1 MDDAGVLA
9 RGRAAFEQRS
19 WTEAFEALSKAHA
32 VAPLEPDDLVRL
44 ATSAHLVGEDA
55 SAAPLWTRAHH
66 GYLSRGDVPRAA
78 WCAYWMAMQLN
89 FRGDRAQ
96 GAGWIARATRM
107 LDEGA
112 HDCVERG
119 YLLFARALGTV
130 MDGDPGTARE
140 LFTQA
145 RAIGE
150 RLRDPTLVAFA
161 RHGEGRSMINLG
173 EPGAGAA
180 LLDEVMAD
188 IAAGDVSPFVVGDIY
203 CSSIEACR
211 EMLDV
216 RRAQEWTAALSGWCE
231 TELGTRTYRGECL
244 VHRAELLIL
253 RGAWPDAAEEGGRAR
268 DLLSQPPPHRAFA
281 SALYQIGEVH
291 RLRGDFRAA
300 EEAYQ
305 QASRAGRDPQ
315 PGLALLR
322 LACGQLE
329 SARTAI
335 ARALDDP
342 GLRRRRALIVPAYIE
357 IALAANDVD
366 AARSAAEVLVQ
377 LAPPDAAAYLRGLA
391 AHAVGAVSL
400 AEGDP
405 RAAMAALR
413 RAATLWDEIGA
424 PYDAART
431 RALIG
436 LGCRALGDEESAMLE
451 LDASHAQFVRLGATP
466 DAERVAR
473 LRQRGTPPADGG
485 LTSRELEVLRLIA
498 SGRTNRA
505 IARALGIADKTVAR
519 HVSNIFTKLGL
530 SSRSAAT
537 AYAYEHGL
545 LDPHT

>member
-1 MDDAGVLA
+1 MDAVGTLA
-9 RGRAAFEQRS
+9 RGRAAFDRRS
-19 WTEAFEALSKAHA
+19 WKEAYETLSIADGES
-32 VAPLEPDDLVRL
+32 PLEPDDLVRL
-44 ATSAHLVGEDA
+44 ATSAHLVGQDP
-55 SAAPLWTRAHH
+55 SGAPLWTRAHH
-66 GYLSRGDVPRAA
+66 GYLALGDVPRAA
-78 WCAYWMAMQLN
+78 WCAYWMAMQSN

-119 YLLFARALGTV
+119 YLLFSRALGMV
-130 MDGDPGTARE
+130 MDGDPRTAQD
-140 LFTQA
+140 LFAQA

-211 EMLDV
+211 EMLDI
-216 RRAQEWTAALSGWCE
+216 RRAQEWTAALHGWCE
-231 TELGTRTYRGECL
+231 TQLGTTTYRGECL

-253 RGAWPDAAEEGGRAR
+253 RGAWPDAAEEGERAR
-268 DLLSQPPPHRAFA
+268 DLLSQPPPHRAVG

-335 ARALDDP
+335 ARAMDDP
-342 GLRRRRALIVPAYIE
+342 GLQRRRALTLPACVE

-366 AARSAAEVLVQ
+366 GARSAADVLVR
-377 LAPPDAAAYLRGLA
+377 LASADAPAYLRGLA
-391 AHAVGAVSL
+391 AHAVGAVAL

-405 RAAMAALR
+405 RGAMAALR
-413 RAATLWDEIGA
+413 RAATLWDELEA

-436 LGCRALGDEESAMLE
+436 LGCRALGDEESATLE
-451 LDASHAQFVRLGATP
+451 LDASYAQFVRLGATP

-473 LRQRGTPPADGG
+473 LRQRATPSADGG
-485 LTSRELEVLRLIA
+485 LTTRELEVLRLIA

-505 IARALGIADKTVAR
+505 IAGALGIAEKTVAR

-537 AYAYEHGL
+537 AYAYEHDL
-545 LDPHT
+545 LDART